1 MAKETKRHVKGEY
14 KTTKKTMKQQY
25 KDGDITKPY
34 YKETM
39 ADLKGNTKGV
49 LKNAKV
55 MAKETKRSKTVQ
67 YDFDLGSSDMA
78 FAADLLSEMAS
89 LQSGPMPPPVPP
101 PPAEHHPPVYH
112 PPPTYPY
119 YYPYHPPVPHPAPH
133 PAPHPPPSPEP
144 SPSPNP
150 PSPEPPSPAPSPTPS
165 GPSPTPGPAPQ
176 PSPSPQPSPAPQPS
190 PQPSPA
196 PQPTPAVALHT
207 VKSDGSISPP
217 GDSFDETQFEE
228 ELAAAL
234 SASSAE
240 LDVDPSQVFVTTNAI
255 VGSGSNQDRLLRFA
269 ITGLTSEEET
279 AVINFFQEGTFT
291 LDGFG
296 TIEVG
301 AETQDVPKPNDRV
314 SLEIRDVC
322 TDLVPAE
329 FTEAQY
335 EAAINVALGSASS
348 FVSTS
353 VRDIEGDSA
362 QCPNPADTR
371 ITTEI
376 TVAAADL
383 GNVLALLPTASDSI
397 DLGGVFGTVS
407 LGEFLQL
414 GPFTSP

>member
-165 GPSPTPGPAPQ
+165 
-176 PSPSPQPSPAPQPS
+176 PSPQPSPAPQPS

-217 GDSFDETQFEE
+217 GDSFDE
-228 ELAAAL
+228 
-234 SASSAE
+234 
-240 LDVDPSQVFVTTNAI
+240 
-255 VGSGSNQDRLLRFA
+255 
-269 ITGLTSEEET
+269 
-279 AVINFFQEGTFT
+279 
-291 LDGFG
+291 
-296 TIEVG
+296 
-301 AETQDVPKPNDRV
+301 
-314 SLEIRDVC
+314 
-322 TDLVPAE
+322 
-329 FTEAQY
+329 
-335 EAAINVALGSASS
+335 
-348 FVSTS
+348 
-353 VRDIEGDSA
+353 
-362 QCPNPADTR
+362 
-371 ITTEI
+371 
-376 TVAAADL
+376 
-383 GNVLALLPTASDSI
+383 
-397 DLGGVFGTVS
+397 
-407 LGEFLQL
+407 
-414 GPFTSP
+414 